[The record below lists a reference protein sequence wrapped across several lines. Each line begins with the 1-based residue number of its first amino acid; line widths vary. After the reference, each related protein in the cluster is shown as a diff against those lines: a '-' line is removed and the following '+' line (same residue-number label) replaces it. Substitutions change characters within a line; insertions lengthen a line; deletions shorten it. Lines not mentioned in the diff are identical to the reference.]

1 MKIAFIYDAVYPFIT
16 GGAEKRVYELAK
28 RLAQR
33 GHEVHW
39 YGIGWWWPENGQKD
53 IELDGIKLHGVCK
66 PIDLYTEDRRSIK
79 EAILFAFNLF
89 SKLMQENYDIID
101 CQGFPY
107 FSCFST
113 KIHSLLGKSNL
124 CITWIEVWN
133 DYWYEYLGKIG
144 IFGKIVEKLTSYLTK
159 NIIAISEKTKRD
171 LERLGVNNEIEV
183 VPVGINMQ
191 YIQEINPS
199 DYKSDVIFAGRLLKN
214 KNVDIL
220 IKAISIIKKEIN
232 DIECTIIGEGPERT
246 NLEALA
252 ENLDVKE
259 NINFMNFL
267 DEHEEMVSYI
277 KSSGIFVLP
286 STREGFGIVVI
297 EANAC
302 GLPVIVVNHE
312 MNAATDLIINNKN
325 GIIADFSENDIAK
338 KIIYLLNK
346 KKEMYNDCIEMSEK
360 YDWEKIV
367 DYLEDYYMSLIKN

>member
-220 IKAISIIKKEIN
+220 IKAIGIIKKEIN

-346 KKEMYNDCIEMSEK
+346 KEEMYNDCIEMSEK

>member
-33 GHEVHW
+33 GHDVHW

-66 PIDLYTEDRRSIK
+66 PIDLYTEERRSIK

-89 SKLMQENYDIID
+89 SKLMRENYDIID

-113 KIHSLLGKSNL
+113 KMHSLLGKSNL
-124 CITWIEVWN
+124 CITWIEVWD

-144 IFGKIVEKLTSYLTK
+144 IFGKIIEKLTSYLTK

-183 VPVGINMQ
+183 IPVGINMQ

-220 IKAISIIKKEIN
+220 IKAISIIKKEIH

-346 KKEMYNDCIEMSEK
+346 KEEMYNDCIEMSEK

>member
-33 GHEVHW
+33 GHDVHW

-66 PIDLYTEDRRSIK
+66 PIDLYTEERRSIK
-79 EAILFAFNLF
+79 EAISFAFNLF

-171 LERLGVNNEIEV
+171 LEQLGVNNEIEV

-191 YIQEINPS
+191 YIQGINPS

-214 KNVDIL
+214 KNVDVL
-220 IKAISIIKKEIN
+220 IKAIGIIKKEIP

-259 NINFMNFL
+259 NISFMNFL
-267 DEHEEMVSYI
+267 DEHEEMISYI

-346 KKEMYNDCIEMSEK
+346 KEEMYNDCIEMSEK